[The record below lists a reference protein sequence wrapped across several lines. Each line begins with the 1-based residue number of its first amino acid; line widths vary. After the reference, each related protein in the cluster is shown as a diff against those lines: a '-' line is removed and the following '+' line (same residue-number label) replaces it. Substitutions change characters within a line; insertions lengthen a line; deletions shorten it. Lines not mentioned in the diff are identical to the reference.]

1 MKVTVKYFTTLREI
15 TGMREE
21 LVEVE
26 EGTTILQ
33 LMQKLAEKHG
43 IEFKKYVFDN
53 ENTPKDFLQFLID
66 GQSTTTMKGNDTELR
81 EGVKVAIIPP
91 VGGGQQI

>member
-33 LMQKLAEKHG
+33 LMQNLAKKHG
-43 IEFKKYVFDN
+43 TEFKKYVFEND
-53 ENTPKDFLQFLID
+53 NTPKDFLQFLID
-66 GQSTTTMKGNDTELR
+66 GQSTTTMQGNDTELR
-81 EGVKVAIIPP
+81 EGVKVAVIPP
-91 VGGGQQI
+91 VGGG